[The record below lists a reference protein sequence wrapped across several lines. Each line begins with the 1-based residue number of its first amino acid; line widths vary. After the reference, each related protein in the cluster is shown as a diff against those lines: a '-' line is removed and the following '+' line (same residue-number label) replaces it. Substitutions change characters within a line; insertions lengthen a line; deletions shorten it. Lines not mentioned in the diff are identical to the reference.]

1 MSDKVK
7 KSLVMQGSILA
18 LAGIISKIIGFIY
31 RIPMAN
37 IMGNTGNGLYSVAF
51 GIYNIAL
58 TLSSYSM
65 PLAVSKLMSERIAK
79 KEYKNINKILSHL
92 FLKHL
97 LQESKEHHK
106 QLELDIHKQLDIYK
120 AEEKEPNPM
129 ARGMSWMK
137 TNMKLGMNDSDA
149 TIADLLTD
157 GCDMGIK
164 SLYKYMNQYDD
175 ADKTSKEICEKLIAI
190 EEKLEKDL
198 RKYL

>member
-1 MSDKVK
+1 
-7 KSLVMQGSILA
+7 
-18 LAGIISKIIGFIY
+18 
-31 RIPMAN
+31 MAN
-37 IMGNTGNGLYSVAF
+37 ADTIKLLRECDAGTKM
-51 GIYNIAL
+51 
-58 TLSSYSM
+58 
-65 PLAVSKLMSERIAK
+65 AVNSIDE
-79 KEYKNINKILSHL
+79 ILEKVDDEK
-92 FLKHL
+92 LKHL
-97 LQESKEHHK
+97 LQESKQHHK
-106 QLELDIHKQLDIYK
+106 QLELDIHKQLDTYK

-175 ADKTSKEICEKLIAI
+175 ADKTAKEICEKLIAI

>member
-1 MSDKVK
+1 
-7 KSLVMQGSILA
+7 
-18 LAGIISKIIGFIY
+18 
-31 RIPMAN
+31 MAN
-37 IMGNTGNGLYSVAF
+37 ADTIKLLRECDAGTKM
-51 GIYNIAL
+51 
-58 TLSSYSM
+58 
-65 PLAVSKLMSERIAK
+65 AVNSIDE
-79 KEYKNINKILSHL
+79 ILEKVRDEK
-92 FLKHL
+92 LKHL

-106 QLELDIHKQLDIYK
+106 QLELDIHKQLDTYQ

-175 ADKTSKEICEKLIAI
+175 AEKTAKEICQKLIAI

>member
-1 MSDKVK
+1 
-7 KSLVMQGSILA
+7 
-18 LAGIISKIIGFIY
+18 
-31 RIPMAN
+31 MAN
-37 IMGNTGNGLYSVAF
+37 ADTIKLLRECDAGTKM
-51 GIYNIAL
+51 
-58 TLSSYSM
+58 
-65 PLAVSKLMSERIAK
+65 AVNSIDEILEKVDDEKLKR
-79 KEYKNINKILSHL
+79 
-92 FLKHL
+92 L

-106 QLELDIHKQLDIYK
+106 QLELDIHKQLDTYK

-175 ADKTSKEICEKLIAI
+175 ADKISKEIYVPGRIVNLVVK
-190 EEKLEKDL
+190 
-198 RKYL
+198 

>member
-1 MSDKVK
+1 MVNPDTIKLLRECDAGTKMAVNSIDEILEKVDDE
-7 KSLVMQGSILA
+7 
-18 LAGIISKIIGFIY
+18 
-31 RIPMAN
+31 
-37 IMGNTGNGLYSVAF
+37 
-51 GIYNIAL
+51 
-58 TLSSYSM
+58 
-65 PLAVSKLMSERIAK
+65 KLKR
-79 KEYKNINKILSHL
+79 
-92 FLKHL
+92 L

-106 QLELDIHKQLDIYK
+106 QLELDIHKQLDTYK

-129 ARGMSWMK
+129 ARGMSWIK

>member
-1 MSDKVK
+1 MMVNPDTIKLLRECDAGTKMAVTSIDEILEKVDDE
-7 KSLVMQGSILA
+7 
-18 LAGIISKIIGFIY
+18 
-31 RIPMAN
+31 
-37 IMGNTGNGLYSVAF
+37 
-51 GIYNIAL
+51 
-58 TLSSYSM
+58 
-65 PLAVSKLMSERIAK
+65 KLKR
-79 KEYKNINKILSHL
+79 
-92 FLKHL
+92 L

-106 QLELDIHKQLDIYK
+106 QLELDIHKQLDTYK

-129 ARGMSWMK
+129 AKSMSWIK

-175 ADKTSKEICEKLIAI
+175 ADKIAKEICEKLIAI

>member
-1 MSDKVK
+1 MVNPDTIKLLRECDAGTKMAVNSIDEILEKVDDEK
-7 KSLVMQGSILA
+7 
-18 LAGIISKIIGFIY
+18 
-31 RIPMAN
+31 
-37 IMGNTGNGLYSVAF
+37 
-51 GIYNIAL
+51 
-58 TLSSYSM
+58 
-65 PLAVSKLMSERIAK
+65 
-79 KEYKNINKILSHL
+79 
-92 FLKHL
+92 LKHL
-97 LQESKEHHK
+97 LQESKQHHK
-106 QLELDIHKQLDIYK
+106 QLELDIHKQLDTYK

-175 ADKTSKEICEKLIAI
+175 ADKISKEICEKLIAI

>member
-1 MSDKVK
+1 
-7 KSLVMQGSILA
+7 
-18 LAGIISKIIGFIY
+18 
-31 RIPMAN
+31 MAN
-37 IMGNTGNGLYSVAF
+37 PDTIKLLRECDAGTKM
-51 GIYNIAL
+51 
-58 TLSSYSM
+58 
-65 PLAVSKLMSERIAK
+65 AVSSIDE
-79 KEYKNINKILSHL
+79 ILEKVDDEK
-92 FLKHL
+92 LKHL

-106 QLELDIHKQLDIYK
+106 QLELDIHKQLDTYK

-129 ARGMSWMK
+129 AKSMSWIK

-175 ADKTSKEICEKLIAI
+175 ADKTAKEICEKLIAI

>member
-1 MSDKVK
+1 MVNPDTIKLLRECDAGTKMAVNSIDEILEKVDDEK
-7 KSLVMQGSILA
+7 
-18 LAGIISKIIGFIY
+18 
-31 RIPMAN
+31 
-37 IMGNTGNGLYSVAF
+37 
-51 GIYNIAL
+51 
-58 TLSSYSM
+58 
-65 PLAVSKLMSERIAK
+65 
-79 KEYKNINKILSHL
+79 
-92 FLKHL
+92 LKHL
-97 LQESKEHHK
+97 LQESKQHHK
-106 QLELDIHKQLDIYK
+106 QLELDIHKQLDTYK

-175 ADKTSKEICEKLIAI
+175 ADKTAKEICEKLIAI

>member
-1 MSDKVK
+1 MAHADTIKLLRECDAGTKMAVNSIDEILEKVDDE
-7 KSLVMQGSILA
+7 
-18 LAGIISKIIGFIY
+18 
-31 RIPMAN
+31 
-37 IMGNTGNGLYSVAF
+37 
-51 GIYNIAL
+51 
-58 TLSSYSM
+58 
-65 PLAVSKLMSERIAK
+65 KLKR
-79 KEYKNINKILSHL
+79 
-92 FLKHL
+92 L

-106 QLELDIHKQLDIYK
+106 QLELDIHKQLDTYK

-175 ADKTSKEICEKLIAI
+175 ADKTAKEICEKLIAI

>member
-1 MSDKVK
+1 
-7 KSLVMQGSILA
+7 
-18 LAGIISKIIGFIY
+18 
-31 RIPMAN
+31 MAN
-37 IMGNTGNGLYSVAF
+37 PDTIKLLRECDAGTKM
-51 GIYNIAL
+51 
-58 TLSSYSM
+58 
-65 PLAVSKLMSERIAK
+65 AVSSIDE
-79 KEYKNINKILSHL
+79 ILEKVDDEK
-92 FLKHL
+92 LKHL

-106 QLELDIHKQLDIYK
+106 QLELDIHKQLDTYK
-120 AEEKEPNPM
+120 AEEKEPNAM
-129 ARGMSWMK
+129 AKGMSWMK

-175 ADKTSKEICEKLIAI
+175 ADKIAKEICEKLIAI

>member
-1 MSDKVK
+1 MVNPDTIKLLRECDAGTKMAVNSIDEILEKVDDE
-7 KSLVMQGSILA
+7 
-18 LAGIISKIIGFIY
+18 
-31 RIPMAN
+31 
-37 IMGNTGNGLYSVAF
+37 
-51 GIYNIAL
+51 
-58 TLSSYSM
+58 
-65 PLAVSKLMSERIAK
+65 KLKR
-79 KEYKNINKILSHL
+79 
-92 FLKHL
+92 L

-106 QLELDIHKQLDIYK
+106 QLELDIHKQLDTYK
-120 AEEKEPNPM
+120 AEEKEPNAM

>member
-1 MSDKVK
+1 
-7 KSLVMQGSILA
+7 
-18 LAGIISKIIGFIY
+18 
-31 RIPMAN
+31 MAN
-37 IMGNTGNGLYSVAF
+37 ADTIKLLRECDAGTKM
-51 GIYNIAL
+51 
-58 TLSSYSM
+58 
-65 PLAVSKLMSERIAK
+65 AVNSIDEILEKVDDEKLKR
-79 KEYKNINKILSHL
+79 
-92 FLKHL
+92 L

-106 QLELDIHKQLDIYK
+106 QLELDIHKQLDTYK

-129 ARGMSWMK
+129 ARGMSWIK

>member
-1 MSDKVK
+1 
-7 KSLVMQGSILA
+7 
-18 LAGIISKIIGFIY
+18 
-31 RIPMAN
+31 MAN
-37 IMGNTGNGLYSVAF
+37 ADTIKLLRECDAGTKM
-51 GIYNIAL
+51 
-58 TLSSYSM
+58 
-65 PLAVSKLMSERIAK
+65 AVNSIDEILEKVEDEKLKR
-79 KEYKNINKILSHL
+79 
-92 FLKHL
+92 L

-106 QLELDIHKQLDIYK
+106 QLELDIHKQLDTYK

-175 ADKTSKEICEKLIAI
+175 ADKTAKEICEKLIAI

>member
-1 MSDKVK
+1 
-7 KSLVMQGSILA
+7 
-18 LAGIISKIIGFIY
+18 
-31 RIPMAN
+31 MAN
-37 IMGNTGNGLYSVAF
+37 PDTIKLLRECDAGTKM
-51 GIYNIAL
+51 
-58 TLSSYSM
+58 
-65 PLAVSKLMSERIAK
+65 AVNSIDE
-79 KEYKNINKILSHL
+79 ILEKVDDEK
-92 FLKHL
+92 LKHL

-106 QLELDIHKQLDIYK
+106 QLELDIHKQLDTYK

-129 ARGMSWMK
+129 AKSMSWIK

-175 ADKTSKEICEKLIAI
+175 ADKTAKEICEKLIAI

>member
-1 MSDKVK
+1 
-7 KSLVMQGSILA
+7 
-18 LAGIISKIIGFIY
+18 
-31 RIPMAN
+31 MAN
-37 IMGNTGNGLYSVAF
+37 ADTIKLLRECDAGTKM
-51 GIYNIAL
+51 
-58 TLSSYSM
+58 
-65 PLAVSKLMSERIAK
+65 AVNSIDEILEKVDDEKLKR
-79 KEYKNINKILSHL
+79 
-92 FLKHL
+92 L

-106 QLELDIHKQLDIYK
+106 QLELDIHKQLDTYK

-129 ARGMSWMK
+129 ARGMSWIK

-175 ADKTSKEICEKLIAI
+175 ADKIAKEICEKLIGI

>member
-1 MSDKVK
+1 
-7 KSLVMQGSILA
+7 
-18 LAGIISKIIGFIY
+18 
-31 RIPMAN
+31 MAN
-37 IMGNTGNGLYSVAF
+37 PDTIKLLRECDAGTKM
-51 GIYNIAL
+51 
-58 TLSSYSM
+58 
-65 PLAVSKLMSERIAK
+65 AVSSIDE
-79 KEYKNINKILSHL
+79 ILEKVDDEK
-92 FLKHL
+92 LKHL

-106 QLELDIHKQLDIYK
+106 QLELDIHKQLDTYK

-129 ARGMSWMK
+129 AKGMSWMK

>member
-1 MSDKVK
+1 
-7 KSLVMQGSILA
+7 
-18 LAGIISKIIGFIY
+18 
-31 RIPMAN
+31 MAN
-37 IMGNTGNGLYSVAF
+37 ADTIKLLRECDAGTKM
-51 GIYNIAL
+51 
-58 TLSSYSM
+58 
-65 PLAVSKLMSERIAK
+65 AVNSIDEILEKVDDEKLKR
-79 KEYKNINKILSHL
+79 
-92 FLKHL
+92 L

-106 QLELDIHKQLDIYK
+106 QLELDIHKQLDTYK
-120 AEEKEPNPM
+120 AEEKEPNAM

-175 ADKTSKEICEKLIAI
+175 AEKTAKEICEKLIAI

>member
-1 MSDKVK
+1 
-7 KSLVMQGSILA
+7 
-18 LAGIISKIIGFIY
+18 
-31 RIPMAN
+31 MAN
-37 IMGNTGNGLYSVAF
+37 PDTIKLLRECDAGTKM
-51 GIYNIAL
+51 
-58 TLSSYSM
+58 
-65 PLAVSKLMSERIAK
+65 AVSSIDE
-79 KEYKNINKILSHL
+79 ILEKVDDEK
-92 FLKHL
+92 LKHL

-106 QLELDIHKQLDIYK
+106 QLELDIHKQLDTYK

-129 ARGMSWMK
+129 AKGMSWMK

-175 ADKTSKEICEKLIAI
+175 ADKTAKEICEKLIAI

>member
-1 MSDKVK
+1 MAHADTIKLLRECDAGTKMAVNSIDEILEKVDDE
-7 KSLVMQGSILA
+7 
-18 LAGIISKIIGFIY
+18 
-31 RIPMAN
+31 
-37 IMGNTGNGLYSVAF
+37 
-51 GIYNIAL
+51 
-58 TLSSYSM
+58 
-65 PLAVSKLMSERIAK
+65 KLKR
-79 KEYKNINKILSHL
+79 
-92 FLKHL
+92 L

-106 QLELDIHKQLDIYK
+106 QLELDIHKQLDTYK

-175 ADKTSKEICEKLIAI
+175 AEKTAKEICQKLIAI

>member
-1 MSDKVK
+1 
-7 KSLVMQGSILA
+7 
-18 LAGIISKIIGFIY
+18 
-31 RIPMAN
+31 MAN
-37 IMGNTGNGLYSVAF
+37 ADTIKLLRECDAGTKM
-51 GIYNIAL
+51 
-58 TLSSYSM
+58 
-65 PLAVSKLMSERIAK
+65 AVNSIDE
-79 KEYKNINKILSHL
+79 ILEKVRDEK
-92 FLKHL
+92 LKHL

-106 QLELDIHKQLDIYK
+106 QLELDIHKQLDTYQ

-175 ADKTSKEICEKLIAI
+175 AEKTSKEICEKLIAI

>member
-1 MSDKVK
+1 MAHADTIKLLRECDAGTKMAVNSIDEILEKVDDE
-7 KSLVMQGSILA
+7 
-18 LAGIISKIIGFIY
+18 
-31 RIPMAN
+31 
-37 IMGNTGNGLYSVAF
+37 
-51 GIYNIAL
+51 
-58 TLSSYSM
+58 
-65 PLAVSKLMSERIAK
+65 KLKR
-79 KEYKNINKILSHL
+79 
-92 FLKHL
+92 L

-106 QLELDIHKQLDIYK
+106 QLELDIHKQLDTYK

>member
-1 MSDKVK
+1 MVNPDTIKLLRECDAGTKMAVNSIDEILEKVDDEK
-7 KSLVMQGSILA
+7 
-18 LAGIISKIIGFIY
+18 
-31 RIPMAN
+31 
-37 IMGNTGNGLYSVAF
+37 
-51 GIYNIAL
+51 
-58 TLSSYSM
+58 
-65 PLAVSKLMSERIAK
+65 
-79 KEYKNINKILSHL
+79 
-92 FLKHL
+92 LKHL